1 MFSFGSFDVLVGFL
15 WFPVVSGC
23 VLVVFWLCSGC
34 VLVVVVLTRWLWNSL
49 LVSVFVFCFIWCRLF
64 SCGFLMVSIGFL
76 VGFRIVSV
84 GLVSFLFSCW
94 VFLCFVF
101 PLFCLLISFGLLL
114 MFGWF
119 IMVSYGFLMFSDWFS
134 YGFLLCRP
142 LVGFL
147 VCFPQFHLLD

>member
-1 MFSFGSFDVLVGFL
+1 MVGFLGFLRVPLDFWLGSFSFLVFSFGSFDVLVGFL

-101 PLFCLLISFGLLL
+101 PLFLFVD
-114 MFGWF
+114 FFWF
-119 IMVSYGFLMFSDWFS
+119 TFDVWLVYYGFLWFP
-134 YGFLLCRP
+134 YVF
-142 LVGFL
+142 
-147 VCFPQFHLLD
+147 